1 MKFRLTLIIFFI
13 APCFI
18 GHLTAQSTY
27 EQRRAEIVER
37 QLSTRSQIEA
47 LEDQIKS
54 YADRVYVATERYE
67 ETYRQYQEL
76 TRLISLQ
83 QERIRQLRQEQR
95 HINDEIQLVETNVRQ
110 LEAELSRLIEQYKET
125 LIYLYKHGRTTELA
139 LVFSSVSINQLLIR
153 SFYLSK
159 FDDHRRKQAEQ
170 IENAQKEYEL
180 ARADLEIS
188 RVRNTKVLSEI
199 QVQTQEMQSQEA
211 LQRRNVDAMQR
222 DRTNLQ
228 NQLEITRQQTQELID
243 VLNQLDAEEERV
255 RLAEAD
261 YQRRLDIAR
270 RIEDENEREAALAR
284 LNRGN
289 VRELNLSQDEIAA
302 FETTFR
308 SRRGQLPWPVE
319 GGTITEKFGVRR
331 HPVFRTDIPE
341 IGVDIAVPANSAVRS
356 VNDGFVVRIQVLPG
370 YGDLVI
376 VQHGQFFTAYGNLST
391 IYVNKNQVLRQGDL
405 VGLSGDSDSMRGEV
419 LFFLVR
425 EGSNNVNPQ
434 LWLQRA
440 TP

>member
-1 MKFRLTLIIFFI
+1 MKLRFILILLFTV
-13 APCFI
+13 PCFS
-18 GHLTAQSTY
+18 GHLIAQSTY

-47 LEDQIKS
+47 LEEQIKS
-54 YADRVYVATERYE
+54 YADRLNIATERYE

-95 HINDEIQLVETNVRQ
+95 HINDEIQLVETNVKL
-110 LEAELSRLIEQYKET
+110 LEAELARLIEQYKET
-125 LIYLYKHGRTTELA
+125 LTYLYKHGRTTELA
-139 LVFSSVSINQLLIR
+139 LVFSSVSINQLLVR
-153 SFYLSK
+153 SFYLSR
-159 FDDHRRKQAEQ
+159 FDEHRRKQAEQ

-180 ARADLEIS
+180 ARADLEVS
-188 RVRNTKVLSEI
+188 RERNTEVLAEI
-199 QVQTQEMQSQEA
+199 QVQTEELQAQEA

-261 YQRRLDIAR
+261 YQRRLAIAR
-270 RIEDENEREAALAR
+270 SIEDENEREAALAR

-289 VRELNLSQDEIAA
+289 VRELNLSEDEIAA

-331 HPVFRTDIPE
+331 HPVFRTE
-341 IGVDIAVPANSAVRS
+341 TQHLGVDIAVPANSAVRT
-356 VNDGFVVRIQVLPG
+356 VNDGFVVRIQAFPG
-370 YGDLVI
+370 YGDLVM
-376 VQHGQFFTAYGNLST
+376 VNHGQYITAYGNLST
-391 IYVNKNQVLRQGDL
+391 IYVNQNQVLRQGDL
-405 VGLSGDSDSMRGEV
+405 IGLSGDSDSMRGEV

-425 EGSNNVNPQ
+425 EGSTIVNPE

>member
-1 MKFRLTLIIFFI
+1 MKLRLTLILFFTI
-13 APCFI
+13 PCFY
-18 GHLTAQSTY
+18 GQLAAQSTY

-54 YADRVYVATERYE
+54 YADRLNIATERYE

-95 HINDEIQLVETNVRQ
+95 HINDEIKLIETNVKL

-139 LVFSSVSINQLLIR
+139 LVLSSTSINQLLVR
-153 SFYLSK
+153 SYYLSK

-170 IENAQKEYEL
+170 IESAQREFEL
-180 ARADLEIS
+180 SRADLEVS
-188 RVRNTKVLSEI
+188 RERNTEVLAEI
-199 QVQTQEMQSQEA
+199 QVQTAELQNQEA
-211 LQRRNVDAMQR
+211 LQKRNVEAMQR
-222 DRTNLQ
+222 DQTNLQ
-228 NQLEITRQQTQELID
+228 NQLSITRQQAQELID

-261 YQRRLDIAR
+261 YQRRLAIAR
-270 RIEDENEREAALAR
+270 SIADENEREAAVAR
-284 LNRGN
+284 LNRGT
-289 VRELNLSQDEIAA
+289 VRELAVSEDEIAA
-302 FETTFR
+302 FETKFR
-308 SRRGQLPWPVE
+308 SRKGQLPWPVE

-331 HPVFRTDIPE
+331 HPVFRTETPSL
-341 IGVDIAVPANSAVRS
+341 GVDIAVPANSTVRA
-356 VNDGFVVRIQVLPG
+356 VNDGYVVRIQPFPG
-370 YGDLVI
+370 YGDLVM
-376 VQHGQFFTAYGNLST
+376 VNHGQYITAYGNLST
-391 IYVNKNQVLRQGDL
+391 IYVNQNQVLRQGDL
-405 VGLSGDSDSMRGEV
+405 VGLSGDTDSMRGEV

-425 EGSNNVNPQ
+425 EGGTIVNPE